1 MGSSN
6 RCCVSA
12 RHLWGQRGCGRGGPP
27 VGHQGL
33 STLKGQ
39 SEVSGLRV
47 YRQAPVGGSGSPAG
61 TMTRPKLGC
70 RWRGQQWPGV
80 GVGGGVDSS
89 RSAGMHWKEVRSK
102 TRSWPARFPIISN
115 PSLFT

>member
-6 RCCVSA
+6 RCYNSA
-12 RHLWGQRGCGRGGPP
+12 RHPWSQRGCGRGGPP

-47 YRQAPVGGSGSPAG
+47 YRQAPVGGSGPPAG
-61 TMTRPKLGC
+61 TMVRPKLGC
-70 RWRGQQWPGV
+70 PRGTAVARG
-80 GVGGGVDSS
+80 GEGGGVDSS

>member
-12 RHLWGQRGCGRGGPP
+12 RHLWGQWGCGRGDPP

-70 RWRGQQWPGV
+70 RQGRGGAAADRSGSGRWNGQQSECRNALEG
-80 GVGGGVDSS
+80 SQ
-89 RSAGMHWKEVRSK
+89 K
-102 TRSWPARFPIISN
+102 
-115 PSLFT
+115 